1 MNTRRTD
8 CILVITCFTWQGF
21 FLSIHVNIVRLLSF
35 AVFFMART
43 LSLLYQLL
51 LLVCSCSL
59 YPHFLARLLSRIRH
73 ITHVSCKLLL
83 TRAGVHFIFHERYCL
98 VDWCDVGHPP
108 DQFLQNCPSNCPS
121 KPHTSVGCFVFCL
134 ILAPFT
140 SPFQTA
146 SCFCSDT
153 APVCGDALDF

>member
-35 AVFFMART
+35 AVFFMACT

-51 LLVCSCSL
+51 LPVCSCSL

-73 ITHVSCKLLL
+73 ITYVSYKLLFTLLLFFIKGTALL
-83 TRAGVHFIFHERYCL
+83 T
-98 VDWCDVGHPP
+98 DVMWVTP
-108 DQFLQNCPSNCPS
+108 QISFCRTVLQTVGF
-121 KPHTSVGCFVFCL
+121 PHTSVGCFVFCL

-153 APVCGDALDF
+153 APVCGDTLDF